1 MKSLMKC
8 MMIAAAICI
17 GSGVY
22 AQTAIPGTA
31 TPPLKV
37 VDKTPAQIEPKDITL
52 SIKNSCGTVINIY
65 AGPKKEVFNGK
76 SQALGGHSTNA
87 LYLKESDMIC
97 IMSAPKTIQA
107 CTQAR
112 AGMTKVEINPS
123 GNGFV
128 K

>member
-1 MKSLMKC
+1 MKC
-8 MMIAAAICI
+8 VMIVAAICMAAE
-17 GSGVY
+17 SY
-22 AQTAIPGTA
+22 AQSA
-31 TPPLKV
+31 TPNTG
-37 VDKTPAQIEPKDITL
+37 TPEIQHKDITL
-52 SIKNSCGTVINIY
+52 SIKNSCGTIINLY
-65 AGPKKEVFNGK
+65 AGPKKDVFNG
-76 SQALGGHSTNA
+76 STQALGGHSTNI